1 MPLQAELTIYSSR
14 NYRKALTIHG
24 AFLMLSPGLHT
35 SLDTRGFYIY
45 TILKILSWIY
55 KRK

>member
-45 TILKILSWIY
+45 TILKISSWIY